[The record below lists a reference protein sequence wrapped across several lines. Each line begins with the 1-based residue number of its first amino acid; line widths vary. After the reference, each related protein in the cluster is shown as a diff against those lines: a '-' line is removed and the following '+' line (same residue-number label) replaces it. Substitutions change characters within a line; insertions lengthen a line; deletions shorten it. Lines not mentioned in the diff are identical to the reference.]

1 VSQPAEVPE
10 PVRVVP
16 VVSAAIVDDLRRP
29 TRILAARR
37 TEPPHLAG
45 RWELPGGKVEAGE
58 APLAALHRELQE
70 ELGVSVQVGPEIPG
84 PGDAPGW
91 QLSPTHRMR
100 VWLVEVAAGEPAP
113 LEDHDAVRWLGPGE
127 WFDVDWLSA
136 DLPVVEA
143 VSRLGRRR

>member
-1 VSQPAEVPE
+1 MSLPAEVPE

-16 VVSAAIVDDLRRP
+16 VVSAAIVDDVRRP

-45 RWELPGGKVEAGE
+45 RWELPGGKVELGE
-58 APLAALHRELQE
+58 APLAALHRELHE
-70 ELGVSVQVGPEIPG
+70 ELGVAVEVGPEIPG
-84 PGDAPGW
+84 PEETPGW

-100 VWLVEVAAGEPAP
+100 VWLVQVADGEPAP

-127 WFDVDWLSA
+127 WFDVEWLSA
-136 DLPVVEA
+136 DLPVVQA
-143 VSRLGRRR
+143 VSRVGRRR